1 MEFKDLQI
9 GDLLV
14 ISNNVYRVSELGLD
28 STSVVVCTMAVK
40 NLPIFLNASRFNRL
54 MKISH
59 MFYMGNINKDALLK
73 ALYG

>member
-14 ISNNVYRVSELGLD
+14 ISNTMYRVSELGLD
-28 STSVVVCTMAVK
+28 STYVVVCNMAVK

>member
-9 GDLLV
+9 GDLLT

-28 STSVVVCTMAVK
+28 STYVVVCNMAVK

>member
-28 STSVVVCTMAVK
+28 STYVVVCNIAVK
-40 NLPIFLNASRFNRL
+40 NLPIFLNANRFNRL

-73 ALYG
+73 AL

>member
-14 ISNNVYRVSELGLD
+14 ISNTMYRVSELGVEY
-28 STSVVVCTMAVK
+28 SYVVLCNTAVK

>member
-28 STSVVVCTMAVK
+28 STYVVVCNMAVK